1 MSNQYLN
8 RLIENFDEELMEIR
22 EPISLNTLFNDKEA
36 YMELYDELY
45 QEVVEDYNYRQTKLW
60 ITFNDKNF
68 SMRVNSFIV
77 HMIFW
82 KPFLE
87 FDKPFNEDFI
97 VDTSHINSDVISNY
111 LDLVIK
117 YFITENNQDRLNN
130 VISEIREELSWIS
143 LDFNPT
149 IGNTINLY
157 DKIQLAKRN
166 ERYNELIHTKLD
178 ENELSMEEIEKEIDT
193 RTKELVGILKK
204 EDNCFKDYLG
214 SGEGINIG
222 QLSQFEVCIG
232 GKPDPKGRIF
242 PKIINSNFL
251 VGGLQSA
258 SDYFIDASGGRKA
271 SIINFSQVKVSGYM
285 TRKLSLLCMNT
296 VLDPE
301 LDDCGSTN
309 YLNVTVDSKKT
320 LNRLNGRYGILDGKE
335 ILIDKHNTD
344 LIGKEIG
351 LRSPVTC
358 CSHNGKVCRKCYG
371 ELSKINNSIH
381 IGVLGCQ
388 FLTEQQTQKMLSA
401 KHLLKTNSESIN
413 WPEEFLEFFNV
424 SSNNI
429 GMNPSFSNPQ
439 AYTLVINEDD
449 LDESGDSEF
458 THSLTKFKIIP
469 RTGDIINIELEKEL
483 FISDYLEDLISSKA
497 IKDDD
502 GNYSLSM
509 KEINRDNEDETLF
522 FIEIENN
529 ELSKH
534 LHGIINLIDQKDH
547 LGCTTKEEVMQKFY
561 DLVNEA
567 GIYIDS
573 VHLENILRE
582 ILRDP
587 YNLTKRPDWSKE
599 EPVYEIMRVSDAI
612 MNSSSISTSL
622 SFEKIKKQLYEPET
636 YEKVDDSFLDSL
648 FK

>member
-1 MSNQYLN
+1 
-8 RLIENFDEELMEIR
+8 
-22 EPISLNTLFNDKEA
+22 
-36 YMELYDELY
+36 
-45 QEVVEDYNYRQTKLW
+45 
-60 ITFNDKNF
+60 
-68 SMRVNSFIV
+68 
-77 HMIFW
+77 
-82 KPFLE
+82 
-87 FDKPFNEDFI
+87 
-97 VDTSHINSDVISNY
+97 
-111 LDLVIK
+111 
-117 YFITENNQDRLNN
+117 
-130 VISEIREELSWIS
+130 
-143 LDFNPT
+143 
-149 IGNTINLY
+149 
-157 DKIQLAKRN
+157 
-166 ERYNELIHTKLD
+166 
-178 ENELSMEEIEKEIDT
+178 
-193 RTKELVGILKK
+193 
-204 EDNCFKDYLG
+204 
-214 SGEGINIG
+214 
-222 QLSQFEVCIG
+222 
-232 GKPDPKGRIF
+232 
-242 PKIINSNFL
+242 
-251 VGGLQSA
+251 
-258 SDYFIDASGGRKA
+258 
-271 SIINFSQVKVSGYM
+271 
-285 TRKLSLLCMNT
+285 
-296 VLDPE
+296 
-301 LDDCGSTN
+301 
-309 YLNVTVDSKKT
+309 
-320 LNRLNGRYGILDGKE
+320 
-335 ILIDKHNTD
+335 
-344 LIGKEIG
+344 
-351 LRSPVTC
+351 
-358 CSHNGKVCRKCYG
+358 
-371 ELSKINNSIH
+371 
-381 IGVLGCQ
+381 
-388 FLTEQQTQKMLSA
+388 
-401 KHLLKTNSESIN
+401 
-413 WPEEFLEFFNV
+413 
-424 SSNNI
+424 
-429 GMNPSFSNPQ
+429 MNPSFSNPQ